1 MADYQLTA
9 TDAVIRYSDK
19 ACIPADPANRDYN
32 GDQLRPGYLQWLA
45 AGGVPDPYVP
55 PPPAKPSATG
65 EQATLYDHEN
75 RLLAIEGKPPLS
87 VAEFLKKTAKP

>member
-9 TDAVIRYSDK
+9 NDSVIRTEDG
-19 ACIPADPANRDYN
+19 ACIPNDQANRDRKAYE
-32 GDQLRPGYLQWLA
+32 QWLA
-45 AGGVPDPYVP
+45 DGGVPAPYVP